1 MALKRNAGGGFTL
14 TEVLMAVGILGVGLA
29 MVGTIFPVALNQARR
44 SEETTRAALCARSV
58 AAMMRARRHI
68 IAPYLHTKTG
78 AQPIS
83 FANVVYLGTP
93 VIPEWSNV
101 YHPGEFLYRATSTRT
116 YDGLGCWTAGGY
128 TTKITSWLSSD
139 KGKRG
144 PWKICLFV
152 HKAPRGSET
161 TFALWTAAMPAGVP
175 RPGPGEYVFDLL
187 TGDGYMID
195 RVDDNKTAQASPADT
210 AALAD
215 DKIYV
220 ATGKLASGT
229 PPAEYFTAS
238 APRCFQGST
247 AAYHTIIGD

>member
-14 TEVLMAVGILGVGLA
+14 TEVLMSVGILGVGMA
-29 MVGTIFPVALNQARR
+29 MVGTIFPVAINQARR

-68 IAPYLHTKTG
+68 IAPFLHTKTG
-78 AQPIS
+78 AQPIT
-83 FANVVYLGTP
+83 NTTHLGVP
-93 VIPEWSNV
+93 VIPEWANV
-101 YHPGEFLYRATSTRT
+101 YHPGEFLYRTTNPRT
-116 YDGLGCWTAGGY
+116 YDGVGCWTAGGY

-152 HKAPRGSET
+152 HKAPRGSEVS
-161 TFALWTAAMPAGVP
+161 FALWTQAMPPGVP
-175 RPGPGEYVFDLL
+175 RPGPGEYVFDRTG

-195 RVDDNKTAQASPADT
+195 RVDDNKTTQASPSDT
-210 AALAD
+210 TALAD

-220 ATGKLASGT
+220 ATGKLAVGS
-229 PPAEYFTAS
+229 PPPEYFTATG
-238 APRCFQGST
+238 PICFPGSM
-247 AAYHTIIGD
+247 AVYHTIIGD